1 MRRVLLVASLISL
14 VAAAPAYAQASDST
28 PRDHRGVIAAQLEH
42 ATRAQGEQGYR
53 LQETIDPQGL
63 IGLLPNGG
71 TVAVEITLR
80 AGIQYFVSAVC
91 DTDCEDLDL
100 RVHAPGDEGP
110 LAQDVEDDDVPLA
123 VFTAKRSGVHLL
135 TLKMADCNTEFCYF
149 GFRVLAK

>member
-1 MRRVLLVASLISL
+1 MRTALAVTLAACCLT
-14 VAAAPAYAQASDST
+14 AAPIHAQARDST
-28 PRDHRGVIAAQLEH
+28 PTDHRGVIAAQLDRG
-42 ATRAQGEQGYR
+42 AQAQGAQGYR
-53 LQETIDPQGL
+53 IQQAVDPETL

-80 AGIQYFVSAVC
+80 AGVQYFVSAVC

-100 RVHAPGDEGP
+100 RIHSPGDEGP
-110 LAQDVEDDDVPLA
+110 LAQDVEDDDVPL
-123 VFTAKRSGVHLL
+123 VLFTAKRSGIHLL

>member
-1 MRRVLLVASLISL
+1 MRTTLLVAVAASCL
-14 VAAAPAYAQASDST
+14 AAAPVHAQASDSV
-28 PRDHRGVIAAQLEH
+28 PRDHRVVIAAQLDRG
-42 ATRAQGEQGYR
+42 AQAQGKHGYK
-53 LQETIDPQGL
+53 LQEAIDPQTL

-80 AGIQYFVSAVC
+80 AGVQYFVSAVC
-91 DTDCEDLDL
+91 DTDCEDLDM

-110 LAQDVEDDDVPLA
+110 LAQDVEDDDVPL
-123 VFTAKRSGVHLL
+123 VLFTAKRSGIHLL

>member
-1 MRRVLLVASLISL
+1 MRRALLVASLVSL
-14 VAAAPAYAQASDST
+14 VAAAPAHAQASDST

-42 ATRAQGEQGYR
+42 ATRAQGEQGYK
-53 LQETIDPQGL
+53 LQQTIDPQGL

-80 AGIQYFVSAVC
+80 AGVQYFVSAVC

-100 RVHAPGDEGP
+100 RVHAPGDDGP

>member
-1 MRRVLLVASLISL
+1 MRTTVLIAAAASLI
-14 VAAAPAYAQASDST
+14 AAAPAYAQANDST
-28 PRDHRGVIAAQLEH
+28 PSDHRGVIAAQLDRGAE
-42 ATRAQGEQGYR
+42 AQGAQGYKA
-53 LQETIDPQGL
+53 QKAIDPQTL

-80 AGIQYFVSAVC
+80 AGTQYFISAVC
-91 DTDCEDLDL
+91 DTDCEDLDM

-110 LAQDVEDDDVPLA
+110 LAQDVEDDDVPL
-123 VFTAKRSGVHLL
+123 VLFTARQSGIHLL

>member
-1 MRRVLLVASLISL
+1 MRNTLLIAAIASLI
-14 VAAAPAYAQASDST
+14 VAVPAGAQTSDDT
-28 PRDHRGVIAAQLEH
+28 PKDHRSVIAAQLDRGTH
-42 ATRAQGEQGYR
+42 AQSAQGYKTQDA
-53 LQETIDPQGL
+53 LDPQTL
-63 IGLLPNGG
+63 VGLLPNGG

-100 RVHAPGDEGP
+100 RIHAPGDESP

-123 VFTAKRSGVHLL
+123 FFTAKRSGVHLL